1 MKSIG
6 ALVIIKWRYEFKIK
20 DSLQVTYMRVYNK
33 GVAVKIK
40 IKDSL

>member
-20 DSLQVTYMRVYNK
+20 DSLQVTCMHVYAK
-33 GVAVKIK
+33 SIAVKIQNK
-40 IKDSL
+40 VL